1 MHQAKRV
8 AKNTGIL
15 YGKMLVTV
23 FISLYT
29 TRLILNALGTS
40 DFGLFNLV
48 AGAITMLG
56 FLNSSMAS
64 ATQRFISYAEG
75 AGNEKRVKQIFNVSV
90 ILHLFIAIIVLI
102 LLEIAG
108 YYFFSGYLNIPP
120 DRLFAAK
127 VIYQCMVASTLLTVI
142 SVPYDAVI
150 NAHENMLFF
159 AFIGI
164 AEAVLKLLI
173 ALYIVSFATDRL
185 IMYGIL
191 MAASSIALLL
201 VSRFYCKKNYK
212 ECTIDIK
219 NYYDKGLMKEMATF
233 ASWSLLGASSSM
245 IALNGQG
252 IVLNLF
258 FGTIANAALGIANQI
273 SGQLG
278 AFATNMLR
286 ALNPIIAKSEGAGDR
301 KTMIRFSMT
310 GSKISFFLLIIF
322 YIPVLLEMPYILSV
336 WLKII
341 PPYTIIFCILILIR
355 NLIEQFYMTLTSSI
369 RAVGKILVYEI
380 FTSILL
386 IAPFLVSYL
395 LFSWHYPPYF
405 MYVSVIFFTAILCAV
420 VIYFAHLYCSLSIKQ
435 YLINV
440 VFRCTITFLI
450 VLLIAFIPHYFTS
463 EPITRLVLVCI
474 VTGISYCFIVWYVG
488 FNKDEKDLFNKLLEP
503 VKIYVRNVLP
513 INR

>member
-1 MHQAKRV
+1 MQQAKRV

-15 YGKMLVTV
+15 YGKMLITV

-29 TRLILNALGTS
+29 TRLVLNALGTS

-56 FLNSSMAS
+56 FLNSSMAA

-75 AGNEKRVKQIFNVSV
+75 AGDLERVKKIFNVSV
-90 ILHLFIAIIVLI
+90 LLHICIAIIVLL

-108 YYFFSGYLNIPP
+108 YYFFAGYLNISP

-127 VIYQCMVASTLLTVI
+127 VIYQCMVASTLFTVI

-159 AFIGI
+159 AILGI

-173 ALYIVSFATDRL
+173 ALYILLFANDKL
-185 IMYGIL
+185 VMYGIL
-191 MAASSIALLL
+191 MAVTSITLLL
-201 VSRFYCKKNYK
+201 ISRSFCKRKYQ
-212 ECTIDIK
+212 ECSIDFK
-219 NYYDKGLMKEMATF
+219 NYYDKSLMKEMATF

-301 KTMIRFSMT
+301 ITMIRFSMT
-310 GSKISFFLLIIF
+310 GSKISFFLLMIF

-341 PPYTIIFCILILIR
+341 PPYTIIFCILILVR
-355 NLIEQFYMTLTSSI
+355 NLIEQFYMTLTASI
-369 RAVGKILVYEI
+369 RAVGKILVYEV

-405 MYVSVIFFTAILCAV
+405 MYVSVIFFTAILCGV
-420 VIYFAHLYCSLSIKQ
+420 VIYFANLYCSLSIRQ
-435 YLINV
+435 YLVNV
-440 VFRCTITFLI
+440 VLRCIVSFLI
-450 VLLIAFIPHYFTS
+450 VLLLAYIPHYFTAA
-463 EPITRLVLVCI
+463 PLPRLILVCA
-474 VTGISYCFIVWYVG
+474 VTGIAYCFIVWHLG
-488 FNKDEKDLFNKLLEP
+488 LDKNEKALFKKLLQP
-503 VKIYVRNVLP
+503 LKSFIRVTKQ
-513 INR
+513 